1 MPAKEKDHAA
11 WALPGGCNSPE
22 PPADGG
28 AAARASAPAAGA
40 KDPAEGGLAPAGS
53 PPAAPI
59 PAAPASRILCVT
71 ARKLC
76 PSGIPSFLEQVER
89 IAQAGPL
96 GIILR
101 EKDLTEEAYFKL
113 LLQCRDICR
122 LYQVPLFAHTF
133 VDAAKKAGILRIHL
147 SLPVFI
153 KLGRRP
159 QGFHT
164 VGTSIHSLD
173 EAKKAVDLGADYLT
187 AGHIFETDC
196 KAGLP
201 GRGLA
206 FLEEICH
213 FSPVPVY
220 AIGGITPKNMPDIL
234 KAGAAGGCM
243 MSSLMTAKDPGALM
257 LISC

>member
-1 MPAKEKDHAA
+1 MPAKENGAQGR
-11 WALPGGCNSPE
+11 P
-22 PPADGG
+22 
-28 AAARASAPAAGA
+28 AAAMASAPAAGT
-40 KDPAEGGLAPAGS
+40 KN
-53 PPAAPI
+53 PAAPI

-89 IAQAGPL
+89 NAQAGPL

-213 FSPVPVY
+213 FSPVPCMPSE
-220 AIGGITPKNMPDIL
+220 ASPPKICRTFKSRSRRRLYDVL
-234 KAGAAGGCM
+234 SYDSKR
-243 MSSLMTAKDPGALM
+243 SGALM
-257 LISC
+257 LIPC